1 MLALRWHARG
11 DVRLDEIPPPPP
23 PGPGELQLRVLW
35 CGICGTDVEEY
46 RHGPLFV
53 PVDQPNPA
61 TGRQAPLVL
70 GHEFSGEVIA
80 LGAGAS
86 RFAEGQRVAVDTL
99 IWCGRCF
106 WCLRHQVSLCERLAA
121 VGLMADGGLAEFCNV
136 PETTCLPVSDNLSD
150 EAAALAETLAV
161 GVRALRRGRLTVG
174 DRIAVVG
181 GGPVGLMALQA
192 ALASGAASAT
202 LIEPRADRRDIGAA
216 VGASRV
222 VCPEASPE
230 VFADLV
236 IECSGNANAVHT
248 ALTAARKGGRVV
260 LVGLYS
266 RPTTVP
272 FLDIVTTE
280 KEMLG
285 SFSHVYD
292 EDFASALAL
301 LGRGTVQTEPIIS
314 DRVAL
319 HDALEHGL
327 LALEREPEA
336 HLKILVSARAGT

>member
-1 MLALRWHARG
+1 MLALRWHARR
-11 DVRLDEIPPPPP
+11 DVRLDTIPPPPA
-23 PGPGELQLRVLW
+23 PGPGVVQLRVLW

-61 TGRQAPLVL
+61 TGRRAPLVL
-70 GHEFSGEVIA
+70 GHEFSGEVVA
-80 LGAGAS
+80 LGPGVS
-86 RFAEGQRVAVDTL
+86 RFSVGQRVAVDTL

-136 PETTCLPVSDNLSD
+136 PETTCLPVPERVSD

-174 DRIAVVG
+174 ERIAVVG

-202 LIEPRADRRDIGAA
+202 LIEPRADRRSVGTA
-216 VGASRV
+216 VGASSV
-222 VCPEASPE
+222 IAPDASPE
-230 VFADLV
+230 LFADLV
-236 IECSGNANAVHT
+236 IECSGNANAIHT
-248 ALTAARKGGRVV
+248 ALAAARKGGRVV
-260 LVGLYS
+260 LVGLYA

-272 FLDIVTTE
+272 FLDLVTTE
-280 KEMLG
+280 KEVVG

-292 EDFASALAL
+292 EDFAAALAL
-301 LGRGTVQTEPIIS
+301 LGRGAVRAEPIIS
-314 DRVAL
+314 DRVPL
-319 HDALEHGL
+319 PDALERGL
-327 LALEREPEA
+327 LALEREPDA
-336 HLKILVSARAGT
+336 HLKILVSARAGA